1 MENGIITRKYKNID
15 LEKQSEE
22 VIFALALEHYKEPEG
37 GINAPGFDEHDDED
51 NDILSHLNFRKLQKI
66 K

>member
-1 MENGIITRKYKNID
+1 MID
-15 LEKQSEE
+15 LSEQSDD
-22 VIFALALEHYKEPEG
+22 VIFALALENFKWPLK